1 MENEELLNIAM
12 KAQEKS
18 YSPYS
23 KYRVGAALLGKD
35 GEVYTGTN
43 VENASFGATNCA
55 ERTAFFK
62 AVSFGIREFEK
73 IAISVDSDNIGYPC
87 GLCLQVMSEFCDNDF
102 KIIVS
107 NRLGEF
113 KEERLGNLLPS
124 AFRKKELDS
133 FIGGEK

>member
-1 MENEELLNIAM
+1 MKNEELLKIAM
-12 KAQEKS
+12 KAKEKS

-23 KYRVGAALLGKD
+23 KFRVGAALLGKN

-43 VENASFGATNCA
+43 VENASFGVTNCA

-62 AVSFGIREFEK
+62 AVSFGVREFEK

-87 GLCLQVMSEFCDNDF
+87 GLCLQVMAEFCDDDF

-113 KEERLGNLLPS
+113 KQERLKNLLPS

-133 FIGGEK
+133 FIGG